1 MENKE
6 KETHVSKFAENPYVE
21 IKKRVSMAGVWS
33 VVVAV
38 VAFGASAVLS
48 DPQSSLKLFLIVV
61 GVCFL
66 IYGLIK
72 LAVGNKVAVCR
83 ANGKVLKKH
92 ELLFE
97 SSEVSRLKQ
106 MVESGNFQSI
116 GSLPRAVGHKA
127 GAKLTLFIDDDQSFA
142 TAQVSEFIP
151 FDYEPVMS
159 PMSYDG
165 DRVKEI
171 AALTKAASLFYGHA
185 KRGSRFSCYAIRGLY
200 RRYEGSRIV
209 MCLFNAFCR
218 AVDKT
223 PGRRYFFI
231 CLGCLPFA
239 AFIVGDK

>member
-165 DRVKEI
+165 DQVKEI
-171 AALTKAASLFYGHA
+171 AALTKAA
-185 KRGSRFSCYAIRGLY
+185 
-200 RRYEGSRIV
+200 
-209 MCLFNAFCR
+209 
-218 AVDKT
+218 
-223 PGRRYFFI
+223 
-231 CLGCLPFA
+231 
-239 AFIVGDK
+239 

>member
-6 KETHVSKFAENPYVE
+6 KETTVSKFAENPYVE

-33 VVVAV
+33 VLVAV
-38 VAFGASAVLS
+38 VAFVASGFMT

-61 GVCFL
+61 GVCFI

-106 MVESGNFQSI
+106 MVEAGNFQSI
-116 GSLPRAVGHKA
+116 GTLPRAVGHKA
-127 GAKLTLFIDDDQSFA
+127 GAKLTLFIDADQSFA

-159 PMSYDG
+159 PMSYNG
-165 DRVKEI
+165 DSVKAI
-171 AALTKAASLFYGHA
+171 VALTHAA
-185 KRGSRFSCYAIRGLY
+185 
-200 RRYEGSRIV
+200 
-209 MCLFNAFCR
+209 
-218 AVDKT
+218 
-223 PGRRYFFI
+223 
-231 CLGCLPFA
+231 
-239 AFIVGDK
+239 